1 MFVDHAKIYVSSGHG
16 GSGCVSFLRE
26 KFMPKGGPDGGDGG
40 RGGDVIILG
49 DPHMRSLLDFRGG
62 KHFRAGR
69 GQHGKGSNRHGKSGK
84 DVIIKVPPGTMI
96 YNAETDELIGDIQQ
110 PGDRIVVAKGGRGG
124 KGNARYA
131 SSTNQAPRDWQVG
144 GKAEEYVLR
153 LELKLIA
160 DIGVVGFPNAG
171 KSTLLSRI
179 SDARPKIA
187 DYPFTTL
194 KPNLGVVK
202 YHDFSSFVMADI
214 PGLIE
219 GAHRGKGL
227 GFEFL
232 RHIERTRAL
241 LFLIDAQA
249 EKPREEFET
258 LLSELENYD
267 SRLSEKPRLV
277 VLSKSDVAD
286 ETMRKRHKK
295 ELQGLEY
302 MYISSVV
309 GEGLAELKER
319 LWAMLEEVRQ
329 AAEST
334 EQ

>member
-1 MFVDHAKIYVSSGHG
+1 
-16 GSGCVSFLRE
+16 
-26 KFMPKGGPDGGDGG
+26 MPKGGPDGGDGG
-40 RGGDVIILG
+40 RGGDVIIVG

-69 GQHGKGSNRHGKSGK
+69 GEHGKGSNRHGKAGK

-96 YNAETDELIGDIQQ
+96 YNAETDELIVDIRE
-110 PGDRIVVAKGGRGG
+110 PGDRLVVAKGGRGG

-131 SSTNQAPRDWQVG
+131 SSTNQAPREWQVG
-144 GKAEEYVLR
+144 GKAQELVLR

-160 DIGVVGFPNAG
+160 DVGVVGFPNAG

-194 KPNLGVVK
+194 KPNLGVIK

-219 GAHRGKGL
+219 GAHEGKGL

-232 RHIERTRAL
+232 RHIERTRVL
-241 LFLIDAQA
+241 LFLIDSQA
-249 EKPREEFET
+249 EDPAEEFQT
-258 LLSELENYD
+258 LLKELENYD
-267 SRLSEKPRLV
+267 ARLLNKPRLV
-277 VLSKSDVAD
+277 VLSKSDVVD
-286 ETMRKRHKK
+286 ETQRERHRKK
-295 ELQGLEY
+295 LANLDF

-309 GEGLAELKER
+309 GEGLDELKEK
-319 LWAMLEEVRQ
+319 LWSMLE
-329 AAEST
+329 AAR
-334 EQ
+334 EQEENEPV